1 MVMLNCI
8 TFTFELFLFH
18 WWVITFQRWFNE
30 VAPEWV
36 IPCKSQILLLKF
48 NLIRLGLL
56 VQSQQDSA
64 GNLAVQSD
72 CLIPWH
78 IIVPD
83 HFHILLLIGII
94 SAASTGQRKTKHPPY
109 LHRAQTHTRTHIHRS
124 IGIEITFCFG
134 GLRAVAPIRKLATL
148 HGNRS
153 PGWCYKEPGFSSP

>member
-8 TFTFELFLFH
+8 TFTFELCLFH

-30 VAPEWV
+30 VALKWV

-83 HFHILLLIGII
+83 HFHILLVIGII

-109 LHRAQTHTRTHIHRS
+109 LHHPHNTRTHTRHTHTQTHTQINWHRDNILFRWVSCNSTH
-124 IGIEITFCFG
+124 
-134 GLRAVAPIRKLATL
+134 P
-148 HGNRS
+148 
-153 PGWCYKEPGFSSP
+153 